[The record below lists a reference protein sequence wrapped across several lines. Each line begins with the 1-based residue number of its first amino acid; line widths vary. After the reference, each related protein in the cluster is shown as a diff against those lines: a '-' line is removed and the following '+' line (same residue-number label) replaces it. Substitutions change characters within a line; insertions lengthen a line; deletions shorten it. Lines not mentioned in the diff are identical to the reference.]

1 MTIPLARIH
10 HLEQAIRR
18 RRRYARELNAWDQRR
33 YSVGL
38 RNMIWWQY
46 QRVTGL
52 LQALHRSRAVYHHN
66 AAKLETT
73 KV

>member
-18 RRRYARELNAWDQRR
+18 RRRYAK
-33 YSVGL
+33 GL
-38 RNMIWWQY
+38 TDKNWCLRWYQY
-46 QRVTGL
+46 ECITAL